1 MVVEL
6 KYVPERGDLVWLSFS
21 PAKGHEQKGRRP
33 GLVLTSRNFNS
44 KSGVMFAVPITSKK
58 RGYGTEVVI
67 NTPNVSGVA
76 LVHQLK
82 TIDWKSRKVEFA
94 DKIYGETLKKIQE
107 IAVSLIESD

>member
-1 MVVEL
+1 MVEKS
-6 KYVPERGDLVWLSFS
+6 KYIPERGDLVWLSFS

-33 GLVLTSRNFNS
+33 GLVLTSRAFNL
-44 KSGVMFAVPITSKK
+44 KSGVMFAIPVTSKK

-94 DKIYGETLKKIQE
+94 DKIFGDTLTKIKE
-107 IAVSLIESD
+107 IAISLIENE

>member
-1 MVVEL
+1 
-6 KYVPERGDLVWLSFS
+6 
-21 PAKGHEQKGRRP
+21 
-33 GLVLTSRNFNS
+33 
-44 KSGVMFAVPITSKK
+44 MFAIPITSKK

-67 NTPNVSGVA
+67 NTTNVSGVA

-94 DKIYGETLKKIQE
+94 DKIYGDTLKKIQD